1 MSTRLP
7 ALYDD
12 HVRIQRER
20 TDDALQACGFDAL
33 AIFAGRPTTRF
44 LDDQPYPFK
53 PNPHFKLWA
62 PLSECADCWIVY
74 RPHTPLKLVFVQP
87 IDYWH
92 KPPPV
97 PVGDWTRHFTIEVIR
112 NPDDAR
118 SHVSALAHCAFI
130 GERQPQFEDWGFAA
144 VNPQKLL
151 DRLHFAR
158 ANKTAYEL
166 ECLRQASQRAARGH
180 LAAERAF
187 REGASE
193 YAIQMQYLNAAEHT
207 ELELPYPNI
216 VGLNENAAVLHYQHQ
231 QRQAPKH
238 LRSLLI
244 DAGAEFRGYAS
255 DITRTYAAA
264 PGEFADLISA
274 MDELQQTLCRRVRPG
289 VDYVDIHLEAH
300 RLIAALLR
308 AHGIIRLTGDD
319 AVASGLSKVFF
330 PHGVGHLLGLQVH
343 DVGGFTADRDG
354 TQRLPPPEH
363 PYLRLTRR
371 LEPGFVVTIE
381 PGLYFIDPLLR
392 EAHGSAHAQH
402 IDWERVEALR
412 PYGGIRIEDDVAC
425 SADGPEN
432 LTRGAFAA
440 LVGE

>member
-1 MSTRLP
+1 
-7 ALYDD
+7 
-12 HVRIQRER
+12 
-20 TDDALQACGFDAL
+20 
-33 AIFAGRPTTRF
+33 
-44 LDDQPYPFK
+44 
-53 PNPHFKLWA
+53 
-62 PLSECADCWIVY
+62 
-74 RPHTPLKLVFVQP
+74 
-87 IDYWH
+87 
-92 KPPPV
+92 
-97 PVGDWTRHFTIEVIR
+97 
-112 NPDDAR
+112 
-118 SHVSALAHCAFI
+118 CAFI

-274 MDELQQTLCRRVRPG
+274 M
-289 VDYVDIHLEAH
+289 
-300 RLIAALLR
+300 
-308 AHGIIRLTGDD
+308 
-319 AVASGLSKVFF
+319 
-330 PHGVGHLLGLQVH
+330 
-343 DVGGFTADRDG
+343 
-354 TQRLPPPEH
+354 
-363 PYLRLTRR
+363 
-371 LEPGFVVTIE
+371 
-381 PGLYFIDPLLR
+381 
-392 EAHGSAHAQH
+392 
-402 IDWERVEALR
+402 
-412 PYGGIRIEDDVAC
+412 
-425 SADGPEN
+425 
-432 LTRGAFAA
+432 
-440 LVGE
+440 